1 MNIRDYY
8 KKTAKSCYFVAWIT
22 LILAI
27 IFFICHIFEFFPKD
41 LLTLAIPLIVLSFA
55 HFIFF
60 GLYHNRVEKL
70 GNDPFPSSEELLHVD
85 DILFVFMPAP
95 TLRLLLFDHKGLL
108 LGEIRDQN
116 MRWFMWMVPNF
127 LSLLLPKKYVL
138 LNNKEEV
145 VAKYHLKAGLT
156 NSMTVYIANNQII
169 GYYKENWK
177 DSLFKVKGMLYK
189 SDGIEWIQVSS
200 SVGLYS
206 LDLQT
211 IEEKKVASFQEG
223 WMPLEWTKRFE
234 LNTPII
240 NFSSIVEE
248 SERIIVLGFLTT
260 VLHHRDN

>member
-8 KKTAKSCYFVAWIT
+8 KRTAKSCYFVAWIS

-27 IFFICHIFEFFPKD
+27 IFFICHIFELFSKD
-41 LLTLAIPLIVLSFA
+41 LLTLTIPLIILSIA

-60 GLYHNRVEKL
+60 QLYHNRVEKL
-70 GNDPFPSSEELLHVD
+70 GNELFHTSEGLLHMD
-85 DILFVFMPAP
+85 YILFVFMPAP
-95 TLRLLLFDHKGLL
+95 TLRLLLFDPEGLL

-156 NSMTVYIANNQII
+156 NSMIVYNANNQII

-189 SDGIEWIQVSS
+189 YDWIEWIQVSS

-211 IEEKKVASFQEG
+211 IDEKKVASFQEG

-240 NFSSIVEE
+240 HFSSIVEE